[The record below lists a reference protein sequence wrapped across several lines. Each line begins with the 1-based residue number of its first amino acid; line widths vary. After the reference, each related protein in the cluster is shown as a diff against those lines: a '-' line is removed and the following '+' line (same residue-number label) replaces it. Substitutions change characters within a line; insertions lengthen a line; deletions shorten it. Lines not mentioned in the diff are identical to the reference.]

1 MYTKSH
7 KNRDADP
14 PPLVPREV
22 CHRRSRPREGRRRRR
37 RWDASEHHSGGRLWD
52 PLPRVGLP
60 DPPSSRSLR
69 ASAAY
74 RASRNRCCHWAWGP
88 SPPLVRFRSVTVAQS
103 WEFERHRWSP
113 SLGRHRHRPPGSPS
127 LTRPRKLTQPPS
139 LKPNPWRPRG
149 VFIVTRTWC
158 G

>member
-7 KNRDADP
+7 KNRDVDP

-37 RWDASEHHSGGRLWD
+37 RWDASEHHSGGHLWD

-103 WEFERHRWSP
+103 WESATA
-113 SLGRHRHRPPGSPS
+113 GRPPWGGTATGRRDRRRSHA
-127 LTRPRKLTQPPS
+127 
-139 LKPNPWRPRG
+139 RG
-149 VFIVTRTWC
+149 N
-158 G
+158 